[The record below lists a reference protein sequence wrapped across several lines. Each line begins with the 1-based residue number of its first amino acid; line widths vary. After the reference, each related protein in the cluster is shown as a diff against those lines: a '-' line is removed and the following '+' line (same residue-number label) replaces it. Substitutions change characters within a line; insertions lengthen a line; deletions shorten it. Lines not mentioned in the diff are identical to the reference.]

1 MVIKCVKMNTK
12 THGGSDL
19 LESISNPM
27 TELKQDGAIN
37 FETVSLEE
45 LIDYI
50 KRGHHNYL
58 REQVSMIQH
67 LSEMTL
73 HENHNGYDYLQEIHD
88 LTCSLLDSIM
98 PHLLKEERIIF
109 PYIEYMEGMI
119 NKGKKPKKPPFGN
132 VSSLIIKMHGDHDD
146 ASAILTKLRT
156 LSDHYTAPSDATQT
170 WCKLYVKLQE
180 LDTDL
185 NAHMHIEDDILFKR
199 ALAMEAS
206 LTDQ

>member
-1 MVIKCVKMNTK
+1 
-12 THGGSDL
+12 
-19 LESISNPM
+19 
-27 TELKQDGAIN
+27 
-37 FETVSLEE
+37 
-45 LIDYI
+45 
-50 KRGHHNYL
+50 
-58 REQVSMIQH
+58 MIQH
-67 LSEMTL
+67 LSEMAL

-119 NKGKKPKKPPFGN
+119 NKGRKPKKPPFGN
-132 VSSLIIKMHGDHDD
+132 VSSLIVKMHGDHDE
-146 ASAILTKLRT
+146 ASAILTKLRS
-156 LSDHYTAPSDATQT
+156 LSSQYTVPGDATQT
-170 WCKLYVKLQE
+170 WRELYVKLQE

-206 LTDQ
+206 LTAQ